1 MTGNLLYIDPAAT
14 TALISSITAIV
25 VALAAVAIIAWRK
38 VKKGVAKTFHI
49 DENAH
54 KDVEDDLVITE
65 TPTAEEEKDASVKEG
80 ASEEDGA
87 GEKQE

>member
-65 TPTAEEEKDASVKEG
+65 TPTAEEGKEASGKEE

>member
-65 TPTAEEEKDASVKEG
+65 TPTAEEEKDASGKE

-87 GEKQE
+87 GEKRE

>member
-65 TPTAEEEKDASVKEG
+65 TPTAEEGKDASGKEE
-80 ASEEDGA
+80 ASEEGGA